1 MQTRKLQPHESPPY
15 DLLLLADPSHQ
26 LIETYLA
33 DGECYIVEEKG
44 EIIGVFVVVELHK
57 ETIEIKNIAVRED
70 LQGQGIGKK
79 LVFDAIRLAKEN
91 GYETVEIGTGNSSI
105 GQLALYQKCG
115 FRISNVI
122 KDFFVAQYDEVI
134 MENGIQ
140 CMDMIRLELNIKKEG
155 I

>member
-15 DLLLLADPSHQ
+15 DLLLLADPSRQ

-33 DGECYIVEEKG
+33 DGECYIVEEEG
-44 EIIGVFVVVELHK
+44 GIIGVFVVIELNK

-70 LQGQGIGKK
+70 LQGQGTGKN
-79 LVFDAIRLAKEN
+79 LVFDAIRIAKEN
-91 GYETVEIGTGNSSI
+91 GYEFVEIGTGNSSI

-115 FRISNVI
+115 FRISGII
-122 KDFFVAQYDEVI
+122 KDYFVDQYDEII

-140 CMDMIRLELNIKKEG
+140 CMDMIRLELKLQKEG
-155 I
+155 M

>member
-1 MQTRKLQPHESPPY
+1 MRTRKLEPHEAPPY
-15 DLLLLADPSHQ
+15 DLLLLADPSRL

-33 DGECYIVEEKG
+33 DGDCYNVEEKG

-70 LQGQGIGKK
+70 LQCQGIGKK
-79 LVFDAIRLAKEN
+79 LVIAAIRIAKEN
-91 GYETVEIGTGNSSI
+91 GYATVEIGTGNSSI

-115 FRISNVI
+115 FRITGVI
-122 KDFFVAQYDEVI
+122 QDFFVDQYDEII

-140 CMDMIRLELNIKKEG
+140 CIDMIRLEMNIKKEG
-155 I
+155 M